1 MKIYL
6 PRLTNAEELNAAP
19 ASKPVDTAP
28 GPRWLDPDVHLLNK
42 PYTQQDLARKVREL
56 IDAGT

>member
-19 ASKPVDTAP
+19 AGKPVDTAS
-28 GPRWLDPDVHLLNK
+28 GPRWLDPDVHLLGK
-42 PYTQQDLARKVREL
+42 PYTQQDLARK
-56 IDAGT
+56 AS